1 MSDVNVSVTD
11 SSVNVMVGEL
21 RYYGSFYSTSDQ
33 TNAGATS
40 ENIMTCT
47 ETDLSYGVSLV
58 SSSRFTIANAGIYNI
73 QFSAQFD
80 KTDGG
85 DDDIEIWLKKN
96 GSNVANSS
104 TKVTLHSQD
113 GKAAPAWNWFVSAG
127 AGDYY
132 QIAWH
137 SADTAAFMNYSAGGT
152 NPTRPA
158 IPSLIVTINKVG

>member
-21 RYYGSFYSTSDQ
+21 RYYGSFYSTADQ

-40 ENIMTCT
+40 ENIMTCSA
-47 ETDLSYGVSLV
+47 TDLSYGVSLV
-58 SSSRFTIANAGIYNI
+58 SSSRFTIANAGIYSI
-73 QFSAQFD
+73 TVFAQFD

-85 DDDIEIWLKKN
+85 DDAVQIWLKKN
-96 GSNVANSS
+96 GSNVAN
-104 TKVTLHSQD
+104 TTVEMTLHSQD
-113 GKAAPAWNWFVSAG
+113 GKGHVCMDWMVSAG

-137 SADTAAFMNYSAGGT
+137 SSDTAMFINSVAAATS
-152 NPTRPA
+152 PTRPA
-158 IPSLIVTINKVG
+158 IPSVLVNINKVG